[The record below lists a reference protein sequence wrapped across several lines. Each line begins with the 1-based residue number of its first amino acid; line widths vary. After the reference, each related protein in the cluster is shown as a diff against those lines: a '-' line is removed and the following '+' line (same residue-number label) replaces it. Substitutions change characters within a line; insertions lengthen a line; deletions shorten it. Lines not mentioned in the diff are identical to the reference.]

1 MDKNEKDFDETTE
14 EESFAELFEKSFKTL
29 EKLAPGQQVTARVL
43 KISGDWIF
51 LDTGRKG
58 EGVIDRKELLDA
70 EGNLT
75 VSEGDSI
82 AAWFVGASAGELR
95 FTTKVGGGPAAGG
108 QLEDA
113 WRSGIPVEGFVE
125 KEIKGGFEVKI
136 GGSTRAFCPYSQ
148 MGLRRVDDPAG
159 YIGKHLSFRVTDY
172 AENGRN
178 IVLSRRAL
186 LEEEQQR
193 EKAAL
198 REKLQEG
205 MVVEGTVSSLRDFGA
220 FVDIGGIEGLVPLSE
235 MAWGRVKNAS
245 EVLSVGQK
253 VRVAIKRLDWENN
266 KISLSL
272 RDTLAD
278 PWETIAERFPEGSY
292 HTGKVA
298 RLAQFGAFVTLAEG
312 IDGLIHI
319 SKLGQGKRINHPREV
334 LQEGDVIEVKV
345 DGVDRESRRISL
357 CLAGPARAAEEE
369 AATMDAF
376 RVTSAE
382 SSTKSLGSLGDL
394 LKAKMEKMKR

>member
-1 MDKNEKDFDETTE
+1 MDTNEKDFDETG
-14 EESFAELFEKSFKTL
+14 EESFAELFEKSFKSQERL
-29 EKLAPGQQVTARVL
+29 EPGKQVTATVL
-43 KISGDWIF
+43 KISGDWVF

-58 EGVIDRKELLDA
+58 EGVIDRRELLDD

-75 VSEGDSI
+75 VGEGDAI
-82 AAWFVGASAGELR
+82 TAWFVGASGGELR

-108 QLEDA
+108 QLEGA
-113 WRSGIPVEGFVE
+113 WRSGIPVEGLVE
-125 KEIKGGFEVKI
+125 KEVKGGFEVKI
-136 GGSTRAFCPYSQ
+136 GGTVRAFCPYSQ
-148 MGLRRVDDPAG
+148 IALRRTENPEAFV
-159 YIGKHLSFRVTDY
+159 GKHLSFRVTDY

-178 IVLSRRAL
+178 IVLSRRVL
-186 LEEEQQR
+186 LEEERQR

-235 MAWGRVKNAS
+235 MAWGRVKSAAD
-245 EVLSVGQK
+245 VLAVGQQVK
-253 VRVAIKRLDWENN
+253 VAIKRLDWEND

-278 PWETIAERFPEGSY
+278 PWETMAERFPEGSY

-334 LQEGDVIEVKV
+334 LSEGETIEVKV
-345 DGVDRESRRISL
+345 EGVDREGRRLSL
-357 CLAGPARAAEEE
+357 SLAGPARAADEES
-369 AATMDAF
+369 ATLDAF
-376 RVTSAE
+376 RAKAADTSGQ
-382 SSTKSLGSLGDL
+382 SLGSLGEL
-394 LKAKMEKMKR
+394 LKAKMEKKR

>member
-1 MDKNEKDFDETTE
+1 MDTNEKDFDETG

-29 EKLAPGQQVTARVL
+29 ERLEPGKKVTARVL
-43 KISGDWIF
+43 KVSGDWVF

-58 EGVIDRKELLDA
+58 EGVIDRKELLDG

-82 AAWFVGASAGELR
+82 TAWFVGASGGELR
-95 FTTKVGGGPAAGG
+95 FTTKLGGGPAGSS

-113 WRSGIPVEGFVE
+113 WRSGIPVEGLVE
-125 KEIKGGFEVKI
+125 KEIKGGFEVKV
-136 GGSTRAFCPYSQ
+136 GGSARAFCPYSQ

-159 YIGKHLSFRVTDY
+159 YIGKHLSFRITDY

-198 REKLQEG
+198 RDTLQEG
-205 MVVEGTVSSLRDFGA
+205 MVVDGTVSSLRDFGA
-220 FVDIGGIEGLVPLSE
+220 FVDIGGIEGLVPMSE
-235 MAWGRVKNAS
+235 MAWGRVKSAAD
-245 EVLSVGQK
+245 VLSVGQK
-253 VRVAIKRLDWENN
+253 VRVAIKRLDWEND

-278 PWETIAERFPEGSY
+278 PWETMAERFPEGSY
-292 HTGKVA
+292 HTGTVA
-298 RLAQFGAFVTLAEG
+298 SLAQFGAFVRLSEG

-334 LQEGDVIEVKV
+334 LKEGETIEVKV
-345 DGVDRESRRISL
+345 EGVDRESRRLSL
-357 CLAGPARAAEEE
+357 SLAGPSRAAEEE

-376 RVTSAE
+376 RAASAE
-382 SSTKSLGSLGDL
+382 SSAKSLGSLGDL
-394 LKAKMEKMKR
+394 LKAKMDKKKR